1 MAGRQAIEDKY
12 YIRQLTDKS
21 SGVSLTP
28 YVRWLARRSSEI
40 IWLLEVLCF
49 PTVTGEN
56 YCVEQETYI

>member
-1 MAGRQAIEDKY
+1 MIDGGNDRDCGRK
-12 YIRQLTDKS
+12 L
-21 SGVSLTP
+21 
-28 YVRWLARRSSEI
+28 YVRRLTCRPSKI